1 MNIINSVELNIVFC
15 VIWGIMLAFH
25 VARHIK
31 LIPKQRF
38 MMYISIAVFVVNF
51 IQICEKI

>member
-1 MNIINSVELNIVFC
+1 MDIINSVEANIVLC
-15 VIWGIMLAFH
+15 VVYGIALSFYA
-25 VARHIK
+25 ARHIK

-51 IQICEKI
+51 IEICEKI